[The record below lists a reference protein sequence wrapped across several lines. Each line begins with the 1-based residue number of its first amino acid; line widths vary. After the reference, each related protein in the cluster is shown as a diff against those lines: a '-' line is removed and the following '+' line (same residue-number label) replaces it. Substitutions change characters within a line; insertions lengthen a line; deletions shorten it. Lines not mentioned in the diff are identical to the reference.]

1 MRNQTICLQVHSDLL
16 ALKAELQQKQAELA
30 AMKGQLQAAS
40 Q

>member
-1 MRNQTICLQVHSDLL
+1 MIYCLQVHSDLL
-16 ALKAELQQKQAELA
+16 ALKAELQQKQAELT